1 MKASTK
7 SFIFLNLYMTSYF
20 LNVLYQKYIAN
31 ITFEQFIK
39 WCFTLYFGFAMLL
52 KEWEKEKKEDNTF
65 LRKKTGRINSATM
78 MAYVDGKGTV
88 FTVKLKLE
96 GKSFE

>member
-1 MKASTK
+1 
-7 SFIFLNLYMTSYF
+7 
-20 LNVLYQKYIAN
+20 
-31 ITFEQFIK
+31 
-39 WCFTLYFGFAMLL
+39 MLL
-52 KEWEKEKKEDNTF
+52 KELEKEKKEDNTF
-65 LRKKTGRINSATM
+65 LRKKTGRKNSVTM

>member
-1 MKASTK
+1 
-7 SFIFLNLYMTSYF
+7 
-20 LNVLYQKYIAN
+20 
-31 ITFEQFIK
+31 
-39 WCFTLYFGFAMLL
+39 MLL